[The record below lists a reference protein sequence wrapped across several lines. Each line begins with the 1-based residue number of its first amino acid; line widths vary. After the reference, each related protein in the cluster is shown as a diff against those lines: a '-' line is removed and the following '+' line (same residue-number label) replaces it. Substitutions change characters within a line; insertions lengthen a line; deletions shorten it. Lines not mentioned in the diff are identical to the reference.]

1 MAEQAAEGRPLLASG
16 HWLDHAAPDGVVVQ
30 ASLAQALLVGPGD
43 TLSLSGTG
51 RTLRVLGVADSGEPG
66 YRAGEQPG
74 LIWALI
80 LKAIGFTPAQVVRVF
95 LLQHV
100 AFALLG
106 AMAAATLTQAL
117 G

>member
-1 MAEQAAEGRPLLASG
+1 
-16 HWLDHAAPDGVVVQ
+16 VVVQ

-106 AMAAATLTQAL
+106 AMTAATLTQAL

>member
-1 MAEQAAEGRPLLASG
+1 
-16 HWLDHAAPDGVVVQ
+16 
-30 ASLAQALLVGPGD
+30 
-43 TLSLSGTG
+43 
-51 RTLRVLGVADSGEPG
+51 
-66 YRAGEQPG
+66 

-106 AMAAATLTQAL
+106 AMTAATLTQAL